1 MTTPSPDQSDDLTPP
16 NDFGAAVLAEFERRA
31 KGSAAPLDGDTPPPG
46 GWPEPS
52 TSEANGAGSGDPAAS
67 AVTPPTVGAASTE
80 QGSLPADAGDGTASG
95 EQQGDGAASEEGAEA
110 APSPDTQA
118 DEQPTQAG
126 DTSATQASDQST
138 QTSETSATGDT
149 SGYVYRYTD
158 PATGQ
163 PAQAVI
169 PDAYVERALSLM
181 AWAENL
187 PQQTRDAIGMIES
200 GQAVVIPRA
209 DYDQFVAWRNQ
220 QDKSQRDADL
230 SNLDVDPDVAKLISE
245 LRDKVA
251 TLETQQQQG
260 GVDPQYQ
267 AQANAELSALNRE
280 IAAAQQEYAQTRG
293 LTAEDA
299 EALMAT
305 AVQAE
310 VIPLFMQQYAVRNP
324 VTGALLQYPDMRKVT
339 EAALDF
345 ALTQHPNL
353 HEKVIAARQN
363 KATPTAGATPSQP
376 EPAQSEEDRKVAAKK
391 ARAASLATAPSG
403 AVAPPPATVKSM
415 SEHDRIMAMAREIEQ
430 ALAAS

>member
-16 NDFGAAVLAEFERRA
+16 DDFGAAVLAEFERRA

-67 AVTPPTVGAASTE
+67 AVAPPTADAASTE
-80 QGSLPADAGDGTASG
+80 QGPLPADAEDGPASG
-95 EQQGDGAASEEGAEA
+95 GQQGDGAASEEGAEA
-110 APSPDTQA
+110 APSPDAQA
-118 DEQPTQAG
+118 GGQPTQA
-126 DTSATQASDQST
+126 DDQST
-138 QTSETSATGDT
+138 QAGGTSATGDT

-251 TLETQQQQG
+251 TLEAQQQQQG

-280 IAAAQQEYAQTRG
+280 IAAAQHEYAQTRG
-293 LTAEDA
+293 LTAEEA

-310 VIPLFMQQYAVRNP
+310 VIPIFMQQYAVRNP

>member
-1 MTTPSPDQSDDLTPP
+1 MTPPGPDQSDDLTPP
-16 NDFGAAVLAEFERRA
+16 DDFGAAVLAEFERRA
-31 KGSAAPLDGDTPPPG
+31 KGSAASLDGDTPPPG

-67 AVTPPTVGAASTE
+67 AVTPPTADAAPTE
-80 QGSLPADAGDGTASG
+80 QRSLPADADDGAASR
-95 EQQGDGAASEEGAEA
+95 EQQGDGAASEEGAKA
-110 APSPDTQA
+110 APSPDARAGDQPTQA
-118 DEQPTQAG
+118 DDQPTQAG
-126 DTSATQASDQST
+126 
-138 QTSETSATGDT
+138 ETSATGDA

-251 TLETQQQQG
+251 TLEAQQQQQG

-280 IAAAQQEYAQTRG
+280 IAAAQHEYAQTRG
-293 LTAEDA
+293 LTAEEA

-310 VIPLFMQQYAVRNP
+310 VIPIFMQQYAVRNP

-415 SEHDRIMAMAREIEQ
+415 S
-430 ALAAS
+430 

>member
-16 NDFGAAVLAEFERRA
+16 DDFGAAVLAEFERRA

-67 AVTPPTVGAASTE
+67 AVAPPTADAASTE
-80 QGSLPADAGDGTASG
+80 QGSLPADAEDGPASG
-95 EQQGDGAASEEGAEA
+95 GQQGDGAASEEGAEA
-110 APSPDTQA
+110 APSPDAQA
-118 DEQPTQAG
+118 GGQPTQA
-126 DTSATQASDQST
+126 DDQST
-138 QTSETSATGDT
+138 RAGETSATGDT

-251 TLETQQQQG
+251 TLEAQQQQG

-280 IAAAQQEYAQTRG
+280 IAAAQHEYAQTRG
-293 LTAEDA
+293 LTAEEA

>member
-1 MTTPSPDQSDDLTPP
+1 M
-16 NDFGAAVLAEFERRA
+16 A
-31 KGSAAPLDGDTPPPG
+31 
-46 GWPEPS
+46 
-52 TSEANGAGSGDPAAS
+52 
-67 AVTPPTVGAASTE
+67 PPTADAASTE
-80 QGSLPADAGDGTASG
+80 QGSLPADAEDGPASG
-95 EQQGDGAASEEGAEA
+95 EQRGDGAASEEGAEA
-110 APSPDTQA
+110 APSPDAQA
-118 DEQPTQAG
+118 GGQPTQA
-126 DTSATQASDQST
+126 DDQST
-138 QTSETSATGDT
+138 RAGETSATGDT

-209 DYDQFVAWRNQ
+209 DYDQFVAWKNQ

-251 TLETQQQQG
+251 TLEAQQQQG

-280 IAAAQQEYAQTRG
+280 IAAAQHEYAQTRG
-293 LTAEDA
+293 LTAEEA

-310 VIPLFMQQYAVRNP
+310 VIPIFMQQYAVRNP

>member
-16 NDFGAAVLAEFERRA
+16 DDFGAAVLAEFERRA

-67 AVTPPTVGAASTE
+67 AVTSSTADVASTE
-80 QGSLPADAGDGTASG
+80 QGSLPADAEDGPASG
-95 EQQGDGAASEEGAEA
+95 GQQGDGAASEEGAEA
-110 APSPDTQA
+110 APSPDAQA
-118 DEQPTQAG
+118 GGQPTQA
-126 DTSATQASDQST
+126 DDQSA
-138 QTSETSATGDT
+138 QASETSATGDT

-209 DYDQFVAWRNQ
+209 DYDQFVAWKNQ

-251 TLETQQQQG
+251 TLEAQQQQQG

-280 IAAAQQEYAQTRG
+280 IAAAQHEYAQTRG
-293 LTAEDA
+293 LTAEEA

-310 VIPLFMQQYAVRNP
+310 VIPIFMQQYAVRNP

>member
-16 NDFGAAVLAEFERRA
+16 DDFGAAVLAEFERRA

-67 AVTPPTVGAASTE
+67 AVAPPTADAASTE
-80 QGSLPADAGDGTASG
+80 QGSLPADAEDGPASG
-95 EQQGDGAASEEGAEA
+95 GQQGDGAASEEGAEA
-110 APSPDTQA
+110 APSPDAQA
-118 DEQPTQAG
+118 GGQPTQA
-126 DTSATQASDQST
+126 DDQST
-138 QTSETSATGDT
+138 QAGGTSATGDT

-251 TLETQQQQG
+251 TLEAQQQQG

-280 IAAAQQEYAQTRG
+280 IAAAQHEYAQTRG
-293 LTAEDA
+293 LTAEEA

-310 VIPLFMQQYAVRNP
+310 VIPIFMQQYAVRNP